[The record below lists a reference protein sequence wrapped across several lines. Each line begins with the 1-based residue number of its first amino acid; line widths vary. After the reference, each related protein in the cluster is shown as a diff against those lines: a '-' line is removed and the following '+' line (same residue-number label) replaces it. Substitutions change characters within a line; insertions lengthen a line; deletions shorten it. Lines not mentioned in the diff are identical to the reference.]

1 MTGNVHAQLWR
12 ENWELG
18 LNGEKQLKTVTKRD
32 TLGMAGKMK
41 AVTSA
46 RHYGGKPL
54 QAMRRG
60 AL

>member
-1 MTGNVHAQLWR
+1 MLSCGAKTGNGTDTQ
-12 ENWELG
+12 ENG
-18 LNGEKQLKTVTKRD
+18 GKQLKTVTKRD

-46 RHYGGKPL
+46 RHCGGKPL

>member
-1 MTGNVHAQLWR
+1 VARKLGTGTDTQ
-12 ENWELG
+12 ENG
-18 LNGEKQLKTVTKRD
+18 GRQLKTVTKRD

-46 RHYGGKPL
+46 RHCGGKPL